1 MLEYV
6 IRRTF
11 QLIVVFFIFL
21 VSSYLLFN
29 AIPGNAFSNLLLNPT
44 LPPDAYEQVLATY
57 GLDKPLFERL
67 QLYIINFFKGD
78 FGYSYK
84 FFPKT
89 PIELIAERLPRTLM
103 LFSIVNIVAFYTGFL
118 IGKILAWR
126 RGSRSETWITIT
138 SVFSYT
144 VFYPWFALMMLWV
157 FGYKLG
163 WLPIGKFLY
172 PEKWYDAPFDSDI
185 VFNSMIKFTIA
196 ISFLQFLAYLATRGI
211 ESLNLRK
218 YIRFSSLLLIIIGSY
233 FYWNSSNMIIQ
244 KPYAMDIAYHM
255 ILPVIVVT
263 IVAFAG
269 TALLTRTTMMEVL
282 KEDYILTAR
291 AKGISQKRIR
301 DRHAARTALLPVVT
315 SFIFTIVTI
324 IDGSVLTEQIFS
336 WPGMGQ
342 LLLQSVLEED
352 IPVAM
357 ATFSFVGIFALIAHF
372 VADISYSYLDPRIR
386 IKSQG

>member
-6 IRRTF
+6 IRRTL

-185 VFNSMIKFTIA
+185 VFTSMIKFTIA

-218 YIRFSSLLLIIIGSY
+218 YLRFSSLLLIITGSY

>member
-1 MLEYV
+1 MAIYILK
-6 IRRTF
+6 RTY
-11 QLIVVFFIFL
+11 QLIIVFLLFL
-21 VSSYLLFN
+21 VLSYLLFN
-29 AIPGNAFSNLLLNPT
+29 AIPGNAFQSLLLNPD
-44 LPPDAYEQVLATY
+44 LPKEAYQRVLETY

-78 FGYSYK
+78 FGYSYNYY
-84 FFPKT
+84 PKT
-89 PIELIAERLPRTLM
+89 PIDLISERLPRTLM
-103 LFSIVNIVAFYTGFL
+103 LFALVNVVSFYTGF
-118 IGKILAWR
+118 IVGKILAWR
-126 RGSRSETWITIT
+126 RGSKSETWITIT

-144 VFYPWFALMMLWV
+144 VFYPWFALLMLYF

-163 WLPIGKFLY
+163 WLPIGKFIY
-172 PEKWYDAPFDSDI
+172 PEKWYDAPFDSDV
-185 VFNSMIKFTIA
+185 VFITMIKFTVVATFI
-196 ISFLQFLAYLATRGI
+196 QFLAFIFTRNI
-211 ESLNLRK
+211 ESLTNRK
-218 YIRFSSLLLIIIGSY
+218 NARLVSFVLLLIGSY
-233 FYWNSSNMIIQ
+233 FYWGSGSALEQ
-244 KPYAMDIAYHM
+244 RTYAADIAYHM
-255 ILPVIVVT
+255 ILPVFTVT

-282 KEDYILTAR
+282 KDDYILTAR
-291 AKGISQKRIR
+291 AKGLSQKRIR

-352 IPVAM
+352 LPVAM
-357 ATFSFVGIFALIAHF
+357 ATFSFVGVFALIAHL

>member
-1 MLEYV
+1 M
-6 IRRTF
+6 
-11 QLIVVFFIFL
+11 IVVFFIFL

-29 AIPGNAFSNLLLNPT
+29 AIPGNAFSNLLLNPE
-44 LPPDAYEQVLATY
+44 LPPDAYEKVLATY
-57 GLDKPLFERL
+57 GLDKPLMERV
-67 QLYIINFFKGD
+67 QLYIVNFFKGD

-84 FFPKT
+84 YFPKT

-103 LFSIVNIVAFYTGFL
+103 LFAVVNICAFYTGFL
-118 IGKILAWR
+118 VGKILAWK
-126 RGSRSETWITIT
+126 RGSKAETWITVT

-163 WLPIGKFLY
+163 WFPIGKFLY
-172 PEKWYDAPFDSDI
+172 PEKWYEAPWDSDVI
-185 VFNSMIKFTIA
+185 FVLMIKFTVIVS
-196 ISFLQFLAYLATRGI
+196 IIQFLSYVLTRGI
-211 ESLNLRK
+211 ESLSLRRN
-218 YIRFSSLLLIIIGSY
+218 IRFSSLVAIIIGSY
-233 FYWNSSNMIIQ
+233 FFWNTGDALLK
-244 KPYAMDIAYHM
+244 KPYAADIAFHM

-324 IDGSVLTEQIFS
+324 IDGSVLTETIFS

-342 LLLQSVLEED
+342 LILQSVLEED
-352 IPVAM
+352 LPVAM
-357 ATFSFVGIFALIAHF
+357 ATFSFLGVFALIAHL

>member
-1 MLEYV
+1 MAEYI

-11 QLIVVFFIFL
+11 QMTIVFFLFL
-21 VSSYLLFN
+21 VFSYLLFN
-29 AIPGNAFSNLLLNPT
+29 AIPGNAFSSLLLNPN
-44 LPPDAYEQVLATY
+44 LPPDAYQRVLEIY
-57 GLDKPLFERL
+57 GLDKPLLERT
-67 QLYIINFFKGD
+67 QMYIVNFFKGD

-84 FFPKT
+84 YFPKT

-103 LFSIVNIVAFYTGFL
+103 LFSIVNIVAFYTGFF
-118 IGKILAWR
+118 IGKVLAWR
-126 RGSRSETWITIT
+126 RGSKAETWITVT

-172 PEKWYDAPFDSDI
+172 PEKWYDAPFDSDV
-185 VFNSMIKFTIA
+185 VFTSMIKFTVVVSLI
-196 ISFLQFLAYLATRGI
+196 QFAAYLASRGI
-211 ESLNLRK
+211 ESLSLRRN
-218 YIRFSSLLLIIIGSY
+218 IRFGSLIAIFIGSY
-233 FYWNSSNMIIQ
+233 FYWNNGEALIQ
-244 KPYAMDIAYHM
+244 KPYASDIAYHM
-255 ILPVIVVT
+255 ILPVMVVT
-263 IVAFAG
+263 VVAFAG

-291 AKGISQKRIR
+291 
-301 DRHAARTALLPVVT
+301 
-315 SFIFTIVTI
+315 
-324 IDGSVLTEQIFS
+324 VLTEQIFS

-357 ATFSFVGIFALIAHF
+357 ATFSFVGVFALIAHLL
-372 VADISYSYLDPRIR
+372 ADVSYSYLDPRIR

>member
-1 MLEYV
+1 MAEYI
-6 IRRTF
+6 IRRTL
-11 QLIVVFFIFL
+11 QMIVVFFIFL

-29 AIPGNAFSNLLLNPT
+29 AIPGNAFQNLLLNPD
-44 LPPDAYEQVLATY
+44 LPPDAYEKVLKTY
-57 GLDKPLFERL
+57 GLDKPIMERV
-67 QLYIINFFKGD
+67 QLYVVNFFKGD

-84 FFPKT
+84 YYPKT

-103 LFSIVNIVAFYTGFL
+103 LFAIVNIVAFYTGFL
-118 IGKILAWR
+118 VGKVLAWR
-126 RGSRSETWITIT
+126 RGSKSETWITVT

-144 VFYPWFALMMLWV
+144 VFYPWFALMMLWF
-157 FGYKLG
+157 FGYKMG
-163 WLPIGKFLY
+163 WFPIGKFLY
-172 PEKWYDAPFDSDI
+172 PEKWYDAPWDSDVI
-185 VFNSMIKFTIA
+185 FVLMIKFTVI
-196 ISFLQFLAYLATRGI
+196 ISVVQFMAYLLTRGI
-211 ESLNLRK
+211 ESLTQRRN
-218 YIRFSSLLLIIIGSY
+218 IRFGSLIAIFIGSY
-233 FYWNSSNMIIQ
+233 LFWNTGDALTK
-244 KPYAMDIAYHM
+244 KPYAADIAYHM

-269 TALLTRTTMMEVL
+269 TALLTRTTMVEVI

-291 AKGISQKRIR
+291 AKGLSQKRIR

-324 IDGSVLTEQIFS
+324 IDGSVLTETIFS

-357 ATFSFVGIFALIAHF
+357 ATFSFVGIFALIAHL

>member
-1 MLEYV
+1 MAEYI
-6 IRRTF
+6 IRRTL
-11 QLIVVFFIFL
+11 QMIVVFFIFL

-29 AIPGNAFSNLLLNPT
+29 AIPGNAFQNLLLNPD
-44 LPPDAYEQVLATY
+44 LPPDAYEKVLKTY
-57 GLDKPLFERL
+57 GLDKPIMERV
-67 QLYIINFFKGD
+67 QLYVVNFFKGD

-84 FFPKT
+84 YYPKT

-103 LFSIVNIVAFYTGFL
+103 LFAIVNIVAFYTGFL
-118 IGKILAWR
+118 VGKVLAWR
-126 RGSRSETWITIT
+126 RGSKSETWITVT

-144 VFYPWFALMMLWV
+144 VFYPWFALMMLWF
-157 FGYKLG
+157 FGYKMG
-163 WLPIGKFLY
+163 WFPIGKFLY
-172 PEKWYDAPFDSDI
+172 PEKWYDAPWDSDVI
-185 VFNSMIKFTIA
+185 FVLMIKFTVV
-196 ISFLQFLAYLATRGI
+196 ISIVQFMAYLLTRGI
-211 ESLNLRK
+211 ESLTQRRN
-218 YIRFSSLLLIIIGSY
+218 IRFGSLISIFIGSY
-233 FYWNSSNMIIQ
+233 LFWNTGDALTK
-244 KPYAMDIAYHM
+244 KPYAADIAYHM

-269 TALLTRTTMMEVL
+269 TALLTRTTMVEVI

-291 AKGISQKRIR
+291 AKGLSQKRIR

-324 IDGSVLTEQIFS
+324 IDGSVLTETIFS

-357 ATFSFVGIFALIAHF
+357 ATFSFVGIFALIAHL

>member
-1 MLEYV
+1 MAEYI
-6 IRRTF
+6 IRRTL
-11 QLIVVFFIFL
+11 QMIVVFFIFL

-29 AIPGNAFSNLLLNPT
+29 AIPGNAFQNLLLNPD
-44 LPPDAYEQVLATY
+44 LPPDAYEKVLKTY
-57 GLDKPLFERL
+57 GLDKPIMERV
-67 QLYIINFFKGD
+67 QLYVVNFFKGD

-84 FFPKT
+84 YYPKT

-103 LFSIVNIVAFYTGFL
+103 LFAIVNIVAFYTGFL
-118 IGKILAWR
+118 VGKVLAWR
-126 RGSRSETWITIT
+126 RGSKSETWITVT

-144 VFYPWFALMMLWV
+144 VFYPWFALMMLWF
-157 FGYKLG
+157 FGYKMG
-163 WLPIGKFLY
+163 WFPIGKFLY
-172 PEKWYDAPFDSDI
+172 PEKWYDAPWDSDVI
-185 VFNSMIKFTIA
+185 FVLMIKFTVI
-196 ISFLQFLAYLATRGI
+196 ISIVQFLAYLLTRGI
-211 ESLNLRK
+211 ESLTQRRN
-218 YIRFSSLLLIIIGSY
+218 IRFGSLIAIFIGSY
-233 FYWNSSNMIIQ
+233 LFWNTGDALTK
-244 KPYAMDIAYHM
+244 KPYAADIAYHM

-269 TALLTRTTMMEVL
+269 TALLTRTTMVEVI

-291 AKGISQKRIR
+291 AKGLSQKRIR

-324 IDGSVLTEQIFS
+324 IDGSVLTETIFS

-357 ATFSFVGIFALIAHF
+357 ATFSFVGIFALIAHL